1 MAPTAPA
8 FVNLAARNRIGVV
21 AERRYPVLSHP
32 MSRMTRS
39 HPSFASRFARPS

>member
-1 MAPTAPA
+1 MAPTAQA
-8 FVNLAARNRIGVV
+8 FVNLAAPSRIGALV
-21 AERRYPVLSHP
+21 ERRYPVLSRP